1 MTSVPSNWHSS
12 VSGSSMTAVKATR
25 RWLARP
31 VLLVAPGGE
40 PLDAAVVRSHVAAN
54 HGAAAFRGITETAQ
68 QEEKSINKDIR
79 DRAVSE
85 KSVRAKAET
94 GLRLLVRANA
104 RFFGVS

>member
-1 MTSVPSNWHSS
+1 
-12 VSGSSMTAVKATR
+12 MTAVKATR

-54 HGAAAFRGITETAQ
+54 RGAATARGITETAQ
-68 QEEKSINKDIR
+68 QGEKSINKDIR